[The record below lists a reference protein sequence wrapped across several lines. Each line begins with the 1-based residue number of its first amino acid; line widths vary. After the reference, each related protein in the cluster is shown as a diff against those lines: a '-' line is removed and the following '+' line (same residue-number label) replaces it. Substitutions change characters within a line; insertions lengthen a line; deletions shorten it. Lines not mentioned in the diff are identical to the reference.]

1 MLWKNFILIRVNYSF
16 RTLNLSFHFILEYII
31 SLTIVDNLS
40 RLITRLL
47 KNAIGEREPTL
58 Q

>member
-1 MLWKNFILIRVNYSF
+1 MLWEIFILIRVNYSF
-16 RTLNLSFHFILEYII
+16 RTLHLSFHFILEYII

-47 KNAIGEREPTL
+47 
-58 Q
+58 